1 VTFIANHDTDS
12 TQNHWPFPKDH
23 VGAGYAYILTHPGLP
38 CIFWDHLF
46 TWGAELNK
54 QINTLVQVRLVQVL
68 PTSRECCTAAS
79 LSHSCRQVT
88 YCVNPPL
95 KHALQQHTPPP

>member
-1 VTFIANHDTDS
+1 MTFIANHDTDS

-54 QINTLVQVRLVQVL
+54 QINTLVQVRLWSCQSDGRLARDV
-68 PTSRECCTAAS
+68 AAS
-79 LSHSCRQVT
+79 S
-88 YCVNPPL
+88 
-95 KHALQQHTPPP
+95 